1 MSATPAPT
9 PGPGPAAT
17 PAPAPTS
24 APRDPSHERRPYNYG
39 SAVYGLI
46 TVSGLLAAE
55 SAARETYLETVLGV
69 VLALLLFWLAHA
81 YSEFVARRAEEGERL
96 TRAGIRWILR
106 WELPIL
112 VGAIPPLL
120 AVLIAWA
127 AGAGLGTAITIA
139 LWISAATIL
148 VAEVIAGRQAKLSGR
163 ELVLQALVGAAFGVL
178 ILVIKLALH

>member
-1 MSATPAPT
+1 MSATPAPVPSPA
-9 PGPGPAAT
+9 PGPT
-17 PAPAPTS
+17 PAPAD
-24 APRDPSHERRPYNYG
+24 PRRERRAYNYG

-55 SAARETYLETVLGV
+55 SASRETYLETVLGV
-69 VLALLLFWLAHA
+69 LLALLLFWVAHG

-96 TRAGIRWILR
+96 TRAGIRWMLR

-112 VGAIPPLL
+112 VGAIPPLA
-120 AVLIAWA
+120 AVLIAWV

-139 LWISAATIL
+139 LWTSAATIL
-148 VAEVIAGRQAKLSGR
+148 LAELVAGRQAKLSGR
-163 ELVLQALVGAAFGVL
+163 ELAIQALVGTALGVL